1 MAEIKKIKYEQVSGN
16 VITGEG
22 QEFYPVT
29 TTKAVYD
36 TGTTSLYS
44 LIHNGYNESNGIFA
58 NGIYAW
64 LEHLENKFAS
74 YATNEY
80 FNTLNERIS
89 SVSDSVSN
97 IASEMSRF
105 ETGIN
110 SKIDNFVQSINQ
122 RVNFT
127 FDAEPTSGSTNL
139 VLSGG
144 IYSYV
149 ERVFN
154 QIKRANNTPYKQVV
168 DMATYSAFDSEIVLY
183 VGETTQQYEKGSLYQ
198 YNVTASGD
206 DPDDIIC
213 NPSMSGDI
221 TITGTWTKVGSII
234 DGGETADLSNYYTKT
249 EVNNLLATKSD
260 TDTTYTGD
268 GTTVSI
274 DANNVIRAII
284 PSYIGDGTTIS
295 VDPITKV
302 ISLIPQST
310 DLSNYY
316 NKTQVNNFISELE
329 ESIPN
334 IIQGTG
340 ITISKSGRNVT
351 ISSSVSPTPMPDMND
366 YYTADEIDVMLEGL
380 EPVTYTGDGTT
391 VNIDANNVISAVIPS
406 QNSYAVTGVSTNV
419 HVATS
424 TTGNLTEFK
433 VSVDEPTSNDG
444 TLTIKQGDVTLGTF
458 SANQSSD
465 VEVDIPESELVIRGD
480 NGDVVYH
487 DGNNVFAQKIM
498 CDGYVVT
505 TAEELA
511 ECKNASPSFAD
522 VFATWKKFSHLDA
535 NDNAVSADLQN
546 WYYDSTLNTV
556 IQPNNSTSYNGF
568 ISPKSY
574 STYDISVRVYSTD
587 GDDDTIGLVA
597 AFAKDSNGKE
607 HTLSFVRAANG
618 TGGKTWVAVLDYRAF
633 SLTSTANGQA
643 IIIDKSDT
651 APTSGNGWSNLGSG
665 SVINMTR
672 NGNVFTAKCSQFNS
686 NTIDSST
693 LITIDLDT
701 WSNVYP
707 SLELFKGKAPWG
719 YSNFSQAQSKY
730 ENISIPNDN
739 FIFDL
744 VNDEVLL
751 FNFNTKLWEVMPNT
765 TPIEAIGT
773 GRFSYNDITDKL
785 FYNDGSNVIL
795 VSKQSSISVEQSD
808 WNESN
813 SSSDAYIKNKP
824 ALFSG
829 NYADLS
835 NKPTLFS
842 GSYNDLTNKPTIP
855 KMQVVADE
863 ATYNAMTKDAN
874 TLYLIPAAV

>member
-1 MAEIKKIKYEQVSGN
+1 MEIKKLKYEAISGN

-22 QEFYPVT
+22 TEFHPVT

-36 TGTTSLYS
+36 TSTSTLYS
-44 LIHNGYNESNGIFA
+44 LIHNPFDASNETFA

-64 LEHLENKFAS
+64 LEHLESKFAS
-74 YATNEY
+74 YATNEH
-80 FNTLNERIS
+80 FNTLNGRIS
-89 SVSDSVSN
+89 SVTDSVSN

-110 SKIDNFVQSINQ
+110 SKIDNFVQFINQ

-139 VLSGG
+139 VPSGG

-234 DGGETADLSNYYTKT
+234 DGGGSTDLSNYYTKI

-268 GTTVSI
+268 GTTISI
-274 DANNVIRAII
+274 DGNNVISAVI

-302 ISLIPQST
+302 ISSIPQST

-316 NKTQVNNFISELE
+316 NKTQVDNFVSELE
-329 ESIPN
+329 SSIPE

-340 ITISKSGRNVT
+340 ITISKNGRNVT

-406 QNSYAVTGVSTNV
+406 QNSYAVTGGSTNV
-419 HVATS
+419 HVTTS
-424 TTGNLTEFK
+424 TTGNLTEFE

-465 VEVDIPESELVIRGD
+465 VEIDIPESELVIRGD

-535 NDNAVSADLQN
+535 NDNAVSADLNN

-556 IQPNNSTSYNGF
+556 VQPNNSTSYNGF

-574 STYDISVRVYSTD
+574 STYDITVRVYSTNQ
-587 GDDDTIGLVA
+587 DDDTIGLVA
-597 AFAKDSNGKE
+597 AFAKDNNGKE

-633 SLTSTANGQA
+633 SLTSTENGQS
-643 IIIDKSDT
+643 IIVDKSDA
-651 APTSGNGWSNLGSG
+651 APASVNKWSELGTG
-665 SVINMTR
+665 SVINITR

-707 SLELFKGKAPWG
+707 TLELFKGKAPWG

-751 FNFNTKLWEVMPNT
+751 FNFNTKQWEVMPNT

-795 VSKQSSISVEQSD
+795 VSKQSSISVKQSD
-808 WNESN
+808 WNESD

-824 ALFSG
+824 TLFSG

-842 GSYNDLTNKPTIP
+842 GSYDDLTNKPTIP

-863 ATYNAMTKDAN
+863 ATYNAMTKDSN